1 MYTVYTFF
9 SLTLEGDAGTQTD
22 SREELTVPNK
32 VVLTKSPIKMRLL
45 TWFYGYKLVS
55 TRRTPRLSNIGA
67 IKYSTEWRL
76 AKRITR

>member
-1 MYTVYTFF
+1 
-9 SLTLEGDAGTQTD
+9 
-22 SREELTVPNK
+22 VPNK

-45 TWFYGYKLVS
+45 TWFYGYKLVN